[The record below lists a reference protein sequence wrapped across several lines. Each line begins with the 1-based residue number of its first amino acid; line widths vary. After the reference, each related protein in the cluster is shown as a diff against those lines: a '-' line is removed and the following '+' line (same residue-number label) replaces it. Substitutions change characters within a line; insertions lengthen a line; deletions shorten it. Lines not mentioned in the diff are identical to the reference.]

1 METATGDSIQLPDL
15 KTVETAADLIDGT
28 IVETP
33 SLFAHELSA
42 YLGQPLWLKAE
53 NLQRTG
59 SFKAR
64 GASHWLATA
73 STEELQA
80 GLITVSAGN
89 HALALAWAATQ
100 AATSLT
106 VVMPEG
112 SSPMKVK
119 ATRDLGAC
127 VHLHGTIFEA
137 VALCHQLQETEG
149 RRLVHPYNDFRVMA
163 GQGTVGLEL
172 MRQIPDFSRV
182 LCPVGGGGLISGLGI
197 ALKAHR
203 PDVTLIGVE
212 PEGAATLANAWARGR
227 HDAALDEVHTI
238 AASLAPAVVG
248 SLTYAASREV
258 VDQLVSVPDS
268 AIAEATRLL
277 LTLTHLYCEPGAA
290 TCLAP
295 LLTGAVAI
303 EPDQPTVLLLTGGNM
318 DLAQISNL

>member
-1 METATGDSIQLPDL
+1 METATTDSRQLPDL
-15 KTVETAADLIDGT
+15 AAIEAAGRLIESQIVKTPA
-28 IVETP
+28 
-33 SLFAHELSA
+33 LFAHELA
-42 YLGQPLWLKAE
+42 THLGQPLWLKPE

-64 GASHWLATA
+64 GACHWLATA

-89 HALALAWAATQ
+89 HALALAWAAAQ
-100 AATSLT
+100 ADTSLT

-112 SSPMKVK
+112 SSPMKVA

-137 VALCHQLQETEG
+137 VTLCHQLQAEEG
-149 RRLVHPYNDFRVMA
+149 RRLVHPYNDLRVMA

-172 MRQIPDFSRV
+172 LGQIPDFARV
-182 LCPVGGGGLISGLGI
+182 ICPVGGGGLISGLGI
-197 ALKAHR
+197 ALKARR

-212 PEGAATLANAWARGR
+212 PEGAAALANAWAKGS
-227 HDAALDEVHTI
+227 HDAALDHVHTI

-248 SLTYAASREV
+248 SLTYAASRQV

-277 LTLTHLYCEPGAA
+277 LTRTHLYCETGAA
-290 TCLAP
+290 ASLAP
-295 LLTGAVAI
+295 LLTGAVSI
-303 EPDQPTVLLLTGGNM
+303 EPDRPTVLLITGGNM
-318 DLAQISNL
+318 DLAQVGSL